1 MGLLGAQLP
10 DFPWDS
16 LVPVRE
22 RAAAHPDGVVDLTIG
37 TPVDSVP
44 SGARAALDAA
54 SDAHGYPLTVGT
66 AELRAAVRG
75 WLERRRGVRAET
87 GVLPTIGSKEMVAL
101 LPSLLG
107 LGSADAVGFPR
118 ASYPT
123 YDVGARLA
131 GAKPLPVDTDA
142 DPSTWPAMSMLWLN
156 SPGNPDGH
164 VLGVERLRAILA
176 WARERGVVV
185 ASDECYAELAWD
197 VPEAPSILDERVCDG
212 DVAGLLCLYS
222 LSKQSNMAGYRAAFL
237 AGDPAMIGPIAEIRK
252 HAGFLMPGPVQ
263 AAMTWA
269 LGDDAHVAE
278 QRAVYARRREKLLAV
293 LDAAGLVNDPLSV
306 AGLYIWAAAKR
317 PGGAAGGTV
326 DGDPVGS
333 VAGDFG
339 ADAGGGVDTVVGD
352 SGADAAGGVAG
363 SNHDGGSVAEAP
375 TGWDIVRA
383 CAELGIVVAPG
394 DFYGEAGRD
403 RVRISLTATDSA
415 IDEAV
420 RRLPRLP
427 EALLRS

>member
-1 MGLLGAQLP
+1 MGLLGARLP

-44 SGARAALDAA
+44 SGVRAALDAA

-66 AELRAAVRG
+66 AELRAAIRG

-131 GAKPLPVDTDA
+131 GAKPVPVDTDA

-317 PGGAAGGTV
+317 PGGGEA
-326 DGDPVGS
+326 GDPVGS

-352 SGADAAGGVAG
+352 SGADAAGDVAG
-363 SNHDGGSVAEAP
+363 SNHDGGSMAEAP

-427 EALLRS
+427 EALRRA

>member
-75 WLERRRGVRAET
+75 WLERRRGVRAEA

-131 GAKPLPVDTDA
+131 GAKPVPVDTDA

-317 PGGAAGGTV
+317 PGGAAG
-326 DGDPVGS
+326 DPVGG

-339 ADAGGGVDTVVGD
+339 ADAAGGVDTVVDD

-363 SNHDGGSVAEAP
+363 SNHDGGSVVEAP

-403 RVRISLTATDSA
+403 HVRISLTATDSA

-427 EALLRS
+427 EALLRG

>member
-131 GAKPLPVDTDA
+131 GAKPVPVDTDA

-306 AGLYIWAAAKR
+306 AGLYIWAAAKAPSDGVTR
-317 PGGAAGGTV
+317 GSAAGGSV
-326 DGDPVGS
+326 VGDS
-333 VAGDFG
+333 V
-339 ADAGGGVDTVVGD
+339 ADAGGDVGAMVGD
-352 SGADAAGGVAG
+352 SGADVGGGAAG
-363 SNHDGGSVAEAP
+363 STRDGGSAVEAP

-427 EALLRS
+427 EVLRQG

>member
-66 AELRAAVRG
+66 AELRAAIRG
-75 WLERRRGVRAET
+75 WLERRRGVRAEA

-131 GAKPLPVDTDA
+131 GAKPVPVDTDA

-263 AAMTWA
+263 VAMTWA

-317 PGGAAGGTV
+317 PGGAAG
-326 DGDPVGS
+326 DPVGG

-339 ADAGGGVDTVVGD
+339 ADAAGGVDTVVDD

-363 SNHDGGSVAEAP
+363 SNHDGGSAVEAP

-403 RVRISLTATDSA
+403 HVRISLTATDSA

-427 EALLRS
+427 EALLRG

>member
-22 RAAAHPDGVVDLTIG
+22 RAAAHPDGAVDLTIG

-131 GAKPLPVDTDA
+131 GAKPVPVDMDT

-176 WARERGVVV
+176 WTRERGVVV

-237 AGDPAMIGPIAEIRK
+237 AGDPAVVGPIAEIRK

-317 PGGAAGGTV
+317 PGGAAG
-326 DGDPVGS
+326 DPVGG

-339 ADAGGGVDTVVGD
+339 ADAAGGVDTVVDD

-363 SNHDGGSVAEAP
+363 SNHDGGSVVEAP

-403 RVRISLTATDSA
+403 HVRISLTATDSA

-427 EALLRS
+427 EALLRG

>member
-75 WLERRRGVRAET
+75 WLERRRGVRAEA

-131 GAKPLPVDTDA
+131 GAKPVPVDTDA

-164 VLGVERLRAILA
+164 VLGVERLQGILA

-317 PGGAAGGTV
+317 PGGAAG
-326 DGDPVGS
+326 DPVGG

-339 ADAGGGVDTVVGD
+339 ADAAGGVDTVVDD

-363 SNHDGGSVAEAP
+363 SNHDGGSVVEAP

-427 EALLRS
+427 EALLRG

>member
-66 AELRAAVRG
+66 AELRAAIRG

-131 GAKPLPVDTDA
+131 GAKPVPVDTDA

-317 PGGAAGGTV
+317 PGGGEAG
-326 DGDPVGS
+326 
-333 VAGDFG
+333 A
-339 ADAGGGVDTVVGD
+339 TVVGD

-403 RVRISLTATDSA
+403 HVRISLTATDSA

-427 EALLRS
+427 EALLRG

>member
-1 MGLLGAQLP
+1 MGLLGARLP

-44 SGARAALDAA
+44 SGVRAALDAA

-66 AELRAAVRG
+66 AELRAAIRG

-131 GAKPLPVDTDA
+131 GAKPVPVDTDA

-317 PGGAAGGTV
+317 PGGAAG
-326 DGDPVGS
+326 DPVGG

-339 ADAGGGVDTVVGD
+339 ADAAGGVDTVVDD

-363 SNHDGGSVAEAP
+363 SNHDGGSVVEAP

-403 RVRISLTATDSA
+403 HVRISLTATDSA

-427 EALLRS
+427 EALLRG

>member
-44 SGARAALDAA
+44 SGAQAALDAA

-107 LGSADAVGFPR
+107 LGAADAVGFPR

-131 GAKPLPVDTDA
+131 GAKPVPVDTDA
-142 DPSTWPAMSMLWLN
+142 DPSTWPTMSMLWLN

-176 WARERGVVV
+176 
-185 ASDECYAELAWD
+185 
-197 VPEAPSILDERVCDG
+197 
-212 DVAGLLCLYS
+212 
-222 LSKQSNMAGYRAAFL
+222 
-237 AGDPAMIGPIAEIRK
+237 
-252 HAGFLMPGPVQ
+252 
-263 AAMTWA
+263 
-269 LGDDAHVAE
+269 
-278 QRAVYARRREKLLAV
+278 
-293 LDAAGLVNDPLSV
+293 
-306 AGLYIWAAAKR
+306 
-317 PGGAAGGTV
+317 
-326 DGDPVGS
+326 
-333 VAGDFG
+333 
-339 ADAGGGVDTVVGD
+339 
-352 SGADAAGGVAG
+352 
-363 SNHDGGSVAEAP
+363 
-375 TGWDIVRA
+375 
-383 CAELGIVVAPG
+383 
-394 DFYGEAGRD
+394 
-403 RVRISLTATDSA
+403 
-415 IDEAV
+415 
-420 RRLPRLP
+420 
-427 EALLRS
+427 